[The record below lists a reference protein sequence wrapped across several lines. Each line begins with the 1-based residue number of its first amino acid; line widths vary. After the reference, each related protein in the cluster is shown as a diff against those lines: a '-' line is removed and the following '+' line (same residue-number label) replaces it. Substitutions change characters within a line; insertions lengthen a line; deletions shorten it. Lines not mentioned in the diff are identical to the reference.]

1 LPTNVI
7 GIALAAGV
15 CSIRAPIRTNAG
27 EIHLISAL
35 LCLYDIFPMGDRIG
49 LPFLNAEPIC
59 ATAQL
64 NLPGTGCYHAAVRGG
79 RHRDDGRIAAVTV
92 DERMVASAAPRLLV
106 LAFDDFPGL
115 AHELKDV

>member
-1 LPTNVI
+1 MRDGATEF
-7 GIALAAGV
+7 AGD
-15 CSIRAPIRTNAG
+15 G
-27 EIHLISAL
+27 L
-35 LCLYDIFPMGDRIG
+35 LS
-49 LPFLNAEPIC
+49 
-59 ATAQL
+59 
-64 NLPGTGCYHAAVRGG
+64 RGRERG

>member
-1 LPTNVI
+1 LRDGATEF
-7 GIALAAGV
+7 AGD
-15 CSIRAPIRTNAG
+15 G
-27 EIHLISAL
+27 L
-35 LCLYDIFPMGDRIG
+35 LS
-49 LPFLNAEPIC
+49 
-59 ATAQL
+59 
-64 NLPGTGCYHAAVRGG
+64 RGRG

>member
-1 LPTNVI
+1 MRDGATEF
-7 GIALAAGV
+7 AGD
-15 CSIRAPIRTNAG
+15 G
-27 EIHLISAL
+27 L
-35 LCLYDIFPMGDRIG
+35 LSRGR
-49 LPFLNAEPIC
+49 E
-59 ATAQL
+59 
-64 NLPGTGCYHAAVRGG
+64 GG

>member
-1 LPTNVI
+1 MLSRKGWFFYSI
-7 GIALAAGV
+7 KRKRRIFQAQDRAIDHLGV
-15 CSIRAPIRTNAG
+15 SVQRPERSLRRTLRQTTP
-27 EIHLISAL
+27 HR
-35 LCLYDIFPMGDRIG
+35 P
-49 LPFLNAEPIC
+49 
-59 ATAQL
+59 Q
-64 NLPGTGCYHAAVRGG
+64 VRQEMVTPRGREGG